1 MSHGPDRGSRR
12 PKADLVDDT
21 LHTVFIAGSWPISAL
36 AIIGLCALFG
46 PAPAVAAAS
55 GASNILPGLPDTAS
69 INACLSRAAV
79 SCSAS
84 ASRTQSGDDP
94 PEVQQ
99 PEISTAFAINAK
111 GEFLTNYHAVASC
124 AALRA
129 NISGSWLDAHPVVRN
144 ANADLAVI
152 RVTSDKA
159 VPVLRFRDGRPIRP
173 ADPVIV
179 MGFPYA
185 GLLTKDPQVTTGVVS
200 ALAGLRDDRRYLQLS
215 APVQPGSSGGPL
227 LDFSGNVVG
236 VVAAKLNKFAAAE
249 WTGLPGWI
257 GTLPENVNFAIKS
270 DNALEFLGANGV
282 EHQKASSTAKLDPAD
297 IGELAAN
304 SVIMIKCE

>member
-1 MSHGPDRGSRR
+1 DRLCVSVWRRAFALPSVAKAGAPGGVVEGGRTGTGFSVAMSHGPDRGSRR

-111 GEFLTNYHAVASC
+111 GEFLTNYHAVA
-124 AALRA
+124 
-129 NISGSWLDAHPVVRN
+129 
-144 ANADLAVI
+144 
-152 RVTSDKA
+152 
-159 VPVLRFRDGRPIRP
+159 
-173 ADPVIV
+173 
-179 MGFPYA
+179 
-185 GLLTKDPQVTTGVVS
+185 
-200 ALAGLRDDRRYLQLS
+200 
-215 APVQPGSSGGPL
+215 
-227 LDFSGNVVG
+227 
-236 VVAAKLNKFAAAE
+236 
-249 WTGLPGWI
+249 
-257 GTLPENVNFAIKS
+257 
-270 DNALEFLGANGV
+270 
-282 EHQKASSTAKLDPAD
+282 
-297 IGELAAN
+297 
-304 SVIMIKCE
+304 